1 MNRKITM
8 TNLWQLSGAE
18 IASGVR
24 SKEFSAVEVC
34 ESHLQRLG
42 EVNGGLNAVVKE
54 MPDEALIAA
63 KVVDAQIAN
72 GEDPGPLCGVP
83 VTIKVNTDQ
92 KGHATT
98 NGLVILK
105 DLIAETDSPV
115 VSNMRKAG
123 AVIVGRTNT
132 PAFSLRWF
140 TSNNLHGATFNPR
153 DKTLTP
159 GGSSGGAASAVASGI
174 CAVGHGTDIG
184 GSIRYPAYAC
194 GVHGLRPTLGRIP
207 AYNASGAERHIGGQ
221 IMAVSGPIA
230 RTIADIR
237 LGLDAMAAKDVRDP
251 WWVPVPF
258 EQGEYPKRAA
268 LCVAPEGLMVANE
281 VEKSLRDAADRLKAE
296 GWQVEEVDSPPFRE
310 PAALNAQLWMA
321 EMRRAAIPY
330 FEKEN
335 EPASMFI
342 FKHMTD
348 RSPPIDVNGLLDAL
362 QSRSSFLREWQLFLQ
377 KYPVLLCP
385 VSAELPFKDQ
395 ADVQSNEAFEKIMEA
410 QLTQLGLP
418 LLGLPGLSVATG
430 LSGKTPLGVQLIAG
444 RYREDILLDAGAA
457 IERGGTPPSPVNPQ

>member
-1 MNRKITM
+1 M
-8 TNLWQLSGAE
+8 TNIWQLSGSE
-18 IASGVR
+18 IASGIR
-24 SKEFSAVEVC
+24 SKKFSAIEVC

-42 EVNGGLNAVVKE
+42 DVNGALNAVVKE
-54 MPDEALIAA
+54 MPEEALAAA
-63 KVVDAQIAN
+63 KDVDDQIAK

-92 KGHATT
+92 VGHATT

-105 DLIAETDSPV
+105 DLIAEHDSPL
-115 VSNMRKAG
+115 VSNIRKSG

-140 TSNNLHGATFNPR
+140 TSNNVHGSTYNPR
-153 DKTLTP
+153 DKSLTP

-174 CAVGHGTDIG
+174 CAIGHGTDIG

-230 RTIADIR
+230 RTIADVR
-237 LGLDAMAAKDVRDP
+237 LGLDAMAAEDIRDP
-251 WWVPVPF
+251 WWVPAPIDM
-258 EQGEYPKRAA
+258 GDYPKRAA
-268 LCVAPEGLMVANE
+268 LCIAPEGLVVASE
-281 VEKSLRDAADRLKAE
+281 VEKSLRDAAERLKAE
-296 GWQVEEVDSPPFRE
+296 GWVVEEVESPPFRE

-321 EMRRAAIPY
+321 EMRRAAIPF

-348 RSPPIDVNGLLDAL
+348 RSPPIDVDGLLDAL
-362 QSRSSFLREWQLFLQ
+362 QLRSAFLRQWQVFLQ
-377 KYPVLLCP
+377 KYPILLCP
-385 VSAELPFKDQ
+385 VSAELPFADQ

-430 LSGKTPLGVQLIAG
+430 MAGKTPLGVQLIAG

-457 IERGGTPPSPVNPQ
+457 IERGGTPPSPVDPQ